1 MQTIDEIPATPTA
14 ATSQPRPAA
23 PAKHRFPVSTRNLAA
38 WAITAQVLFALSW
51 IVAGWAQPTYSH
63 LDQAISDLAARHARY
78 PGILMVGMLVFG
90 SGLVALV
97 IALRRTVGVRARLGI
112 GLLLAAATLMPVS
125 ALARVDCATSSAAC
139 RARVAADIESGQQS
153 LHNLGGLLLFVLLC
167 VSMLVWARRVP
178 SLRVVVRPADPV
190 NRRGPLGVRVA
201 RRRHGCR
208 RGASLGR
215 NRGAG
220 LHPGADGLDL
230 RGRRPRR
237 PCGRADG
244 GSDRGWVRLGWV
256 EGSDRGRGYAGES
269 TSSG

>member
-1 MQTIDEIPATPTA
+1 MQTIDEMPATPTA

-23 PAKHRFPVSTRNLAA
+23 PAAKRRFPVSTRNLAA

-90 SGLVALV
+90 SGLVALA

-112 GLLLAAATLMPVS
+112 GVLLAAAALMPVS
-125 ALARVDCATSSAAC
+125 AFARVDCATSSAAC

-167 VSMLVWARRVP
+167 VSMLVWARAFRRSARWSDLRIP
-178 SLRVVVRPADPV
+178 SIV
-190 NRRGPLGVRVA
+190 
-201 RRRHGCR
+201 
-208 RGASLGR
+208 
-215 NRGAG
+215 AG
-220 LHPGADGLDL
+220 LSAFGLLVVAMGVDGSRHWSGIAERVFILVPMVWI
-230 RGRRPRR
+230 GVVAA
-237 PCGRADG
+237 RADRSG
-244 GSDRGWVRLGWV
+244 EPAAGPIVVGSDA
-256 EGSDRGRGYAGES
+256 AG
-269 TSSG
+269 